1 MKKKTTT
8 SGIGRLLN
16 LHQDLSRQA
25 ALVDMED
32 KNEEDLREEATPP
45 EELDTRTPEKQQ
57 KKDPSYEERSY
68 EKTSTPEETSYD
80 KTSYDGGSSEKTSYE
95 KTSTPEE
102 TSYDKT
108 SYEERSYEKTSTPEE
123 TSYDKTSYDRGSS
136 EETSYDKKASPEKT
150 SYEDITYEDPSN
162 FVKLDQI
169 RAYTFTQIL
178 PFIFR
183 QTELSAQARI
193 VLCKM
198 VSESIKTKKT
208 TIHVKNNELSKTCGT
223 TYRTAFQVLHDL
235 NEKNWISYIPS
246 KNNRSGSEVSIKETY
261 TRFIEENGIAS
272 TCEEIFEN
280 LSYEE
285 ITYGPYGLVC
295 FVSKDLKPT
304 NILNN
309 KENKE
314 SENHQEDRLL
324 FFSQYHALS
333 NVLSYALL
341 KGFEVSRTNKAIIDQ
356 IVAEAGKL
364 DDDQTVSN
372 SAEQFQT
379 KLQRAIFYV
388 STKKA
393 KNKWSYLIRSLENKW
408 YETLSLQEL
417 NEMESETALFLKVL
431 TDKFYIDAMGLPELK
446 ELDRRLPEVLKGDKI
461 TSRSIN
467 TARETLKGYFGGISA
482 SVEEML
488 KKWGILSKKASEEL

>member
-1 MKKKTTT
+1 MKKKTST
-8 SGIGRLLN
+8 SGINRLLK
-16 LHQDLSRQA
+16 LTEDLERQA
-25 ALVDMED
+25 ALVELEEKD
-32 KNEEDLREEATPP
+32 NEVSREEVSPP
-45 EELDTRTPEKQQ
+45 STLDTRTPEKQQ
-57 KKDPSYEERSY
+57 KEDSSYEERSY

-80 KTSYDGGSSEKTSYE
+80 KTSYDM
-95 KTSTPEE
+95 
-102 TSYDKT
+102 
-108 SYEERSYEKTSTPEE
+108 
-123 TSYDKTSYDRGSS
+123 GSS
-136 EETSYDKKASPEKT
+136 EETSYDKKASPET
-150 SYEDITYEDPSN
+150 ISYEDIAYEDPSN

-198 VSESIKTKKT
+198 VSESIRSKRS
-208 TIHVKNNELSKTCGT
+208 TINVKNNELSKTCGT

-235 NEKNWISYIPS
+235 NEKKWISYIPS

-314 SENHQEDRLL
+314 SENQNERKKL
-324 FFSQYHALS
+324 FFSQYQALFT
-333 NVLSYALL
+333 VIIYALL
-341 KGFEVSRTNKAIIDQ
+341 KNFELSRTNKAFIDKFLAEVE
-356 IVAEAGKL
+356 IVGKDETISSAAGIFQAKL
-364 DDDQTVSN
+364 Y
-372 SAEQFQT
+372 
-379 KLQRAIFYV
+379 RAIFYV

-393 KNKWSYLIRSLENKW
+393 KNKWSYLIRSLEEKW
-408 YETLSLQEL
+408 YETLSFEQILT
-417 NEMESETALFLKVL
+417 METETALFSKVL
-431 TDKFYIDAMGLPELK
+431 TDKFYIDAMGLPELI
-446 ELDRRLPEVLKGDKI
+446 ELSKHLPEVIKGDRI
-461 TSRSIN
+461 TNRSIN
-467 TARETLKGYFGGISA
+467 AVREAFTKYFENISA

-488 KKWGILSKKASEEL
+488 RKWGISSKKASAEL

>member
-57 KKDPSYEERSY
+57 KKDP
-68 EKTSTPEETSYD
+68 
-80 KTSYDGGSSEKTSYE
+80 
-95 KTSTPEE
+95 
-102 TSYDKT
+102 

-223 TYRTAFQVLHDL
+223 TYRTAFQVLHD
-235 NEKNWISYIPS
+235 WISYIPS

-356 IVAEAGKL
+356 IVTEAGKL

-417 NEMESETALFLKVL
+417 NELESEMALFLKVL

-446 ELDRRLPEVLKGDKI
+446 ELDSRLPEVLKGDKI
-461 TSRSIN
+461 ISRSIN

-488 KKWGILSKKASEEL
+488 KKWGIVSKKASEEL